1 LHQMIEDCQIET
13 IFCGD
18 HHQDAVKDVHV
29 SQILSLQGDYQIGT
43 QNRMATALDTAYV
56 LFTSGSTGQPKGVV
70 VEHRNV
76 VRLVKNQDYVSLDSA
91 RVLQTGALSFD
102 ASTFELW
109 GPLLNGGTVAL
120 VETEMVTDPV
130 QLRST
135 LKAYAI
141 NTRSE
146 ERRVGQ

>member
-1 LHQMIEDCQIET
+1 
-13 IFCGD
+13 
-18 HHQDAVKDVHV
+18 
-29 SQILSLQGDYQIGT
+29 SLQGDYQIGT
-43 QNRMATALDTAYV
+43 QNRKGTASDTAYV

-70 VEHRNV
+70 DEHRNL
-76 VRLVKNQDYVSLDSA
+76 VRLVKNQDYVPEDSA

-130 QLRST
+130 QLRSALET
-135 LKAYAI
+135 YAI
-141 NTRSE
+141 NTMWMTAQLFNNLVDLDVDVFAPLEFLLIGGEKLS
-146 ERRVGQ
+146 